1 MKMRQ
6 ALIGAIAY
14 VMVATL
20 PLQAKASDTLAAQMG
35 EARFH
40 AAGLDQ
46 LSPVQLGILEDWLA
60 RHTRPLPVVVAPSQA
75 RSARLAAA
83 GGMIE
88 DRQGGL
94 VSGDIAGSG
103 DRKKKDAAID
113 SQIAGLFD
121 GWGPGSIIV
130 LANGQRWRVID
141 DSRLQIGKSLNAPSV
156 HIAKSLFGTWTLR
169 VKGYN
174 TRALLEP
181 VN

>member
-14 VMVATL
+14 AMVAAL
-20 PLQAKASDTLAAQMG
+20 PLQAKANDTLAAQMG
-35 EARFH
+35 KARFH

-46 LSPVQLGILEDWLA
+46 LSPAQLDVLQGWLA

-83 GGMIE
+83 GGMVE
-88 DRQGGL
+88 GQQGGL
-94 VSGDIAGSG
+94 VSGDIAGDG
-103 DRKKKDAAID
+103 ENKKKNAAID
-113 SQIAGLFD
+113 SRIAGLFE

-141 DSRLQIGKSLNAPSV
+141 DSRLQIGKPLNSPPV

-174 TRALLEP
+174 TRARLEP